1 MTSPRL
7 CIVGGIFDKP
17 AEYIA
22 RRAFTP
28 ETVLVNGLR
37 AGGWDVQGV
46 GHHAF
51 DPEERYDLV
60 HVHHLGRAA
69 LRMALSRSATPF
81 VYSSHDP
88 MLASDYGVTRRRH
101 HMTKLVIE
109 RADAMV
115 ALSTPERET
124 DARRFGSARPREEVI
139 PNGFPPETF
148 SYRPVPA
155 SAVDDRPA
163 VLFVGQLIPQKG
175 VDVLLKA
182 FAQLDPKADLLLA
195 YQNSALEEMYQDQAV
210 ALGIDDRVRF
220 LGMQSSAE
228 LADRYRMAS
237 VLVSSSF
244 AEALPSVIIEALM
257 CGAPV
262 IATDVGGV
270 SEILA
275 SGQHLVPPGDVD
287 ALANALCDRLAN
299 PATPKQRAET
309 SAQAIARYS
318 PASMVASHEALYRE
332 LLAEGG
338 PPRRARRATR
348 LLDPGIAFVLN
359 RAEPLVV
366 GRGLLS

>member
-7 CIVGGIFDKP
+7 CIVGGIFDRP

-37 AGGWDVQGV
+37 SSGWDVQGV

-51 DPEERYDLV
+51 DPDERYDLV

-69 LRMALSRSATPF
+69 LRMALSRSSAPF

-115 ALSTPERET
+115 ALSSPERET

-139 PNGFPPETF
+139 PNGFPPETYA
-148 SYRPVPA
+148 YRPIPA
-155 SAVDDRPA
+155 SAVQGRPA

-182 FAQLDPKADLLLA
+182 FAQVDPDADLLLA
-195 YQNSALEEMYQDQAV
+195 YQNSALEGMYQDQAV

-228 LADRYRMAS
+228 LADRYRTAS

-257 CGAPV
+257 CGTPV

-275 SGQHLVPPGDVD
+275 GEQRLVEPGDVD
-287 ALANALCDRLAN
+287 GLAAALRERLAD
-299 PATPKQRAET
+299 PASPEQRAAT
-309 SAQAIARYS
+309 SAAAIARYR
-318 PASMVASHEALYRE
+318 PEAMVAAHEALYRD
-332 LLAEGG
+332 LLAQGG
-338 PPRRARRATR
+338 APRRARRATR